1 MNLKTLGISA
11 AVATTIVAGSA
22 MSLSPAQ
29 AAILSPGTINLDSNA
44 VTASS
49 PDGGATVALN
59 LNGFGIALTTGGF
72 VGLGGAPTVLPLTL
86 TRGASLGGGNFLYTT
101 PLPINNFISNL
112 FLGGDEVFVDIIN
125 ATFFGRF
132 TSPTNFSFLGDLI
145 QTHFRSTN
153 QLPGGGALQSF
164 TLTNNSSSIDLV
176 AIPTPALLPGLIGLG
191 LGVLRKRKAEG
202 AEEVSEA

>member
-11 AVATTIVAGSA
+11 AVATTVVAGSA

-29 AAILSPGTINLDSNA
+29 AATLTPGTINLDSNA
-44 VTASS
+44 VIASS
-49 PDGGATVALN
+49 ADSGATVTLN
-59 LNGFGIALTTGGF
+59 LSGFDIAAVTGGF
-72 VGLGGAPTVLPLTL
+72 VGLSGPPTVLSLTL
-86 TRGASLGGGNFLYTT
+86 TRGALISGTTFEYTT
-101 PLPINNFISNL
+101 TLPVNNFISDL

-125 ATFFGRF
+125 ATFSGRF
-132 TSPTNFSFLGDLI
+132 TSSSDFSFLGDLI
-145 QTHFRSTN
+145 QTRFRSTN
-153 QLPGGGALQSF
+153 QLPGGGVLQSF

-191 LGVLRKRKAEG
+191 LGVLRKRKSEG